1 MSLSRVSVGVNLVPS
16 TAIRETKDRC
26 EKIGL
31 AGGISP
37 PKKHMTDLL
46 VLEQHIDPS
55 SAALG
60 SLRIQE
66 AINPRLEAMA
76 AWVSATPVIHVRA
89 AHSDGRLADRF
100 FGIRWLD
107 AWKFCEFFLD
117 FL

>member
-1 MSLSRVSVGVNLVPS
+1 
-16 TAIRETKDRC
+16 
-26 EKIGL
+26 
-31 AGGISP
+31 
-37 PKKHMTDLL
+37 MTDRL

-107 AWKFCEFFLD
+107 AWKFREFFLD